1 VKIPNKKI
9 LKKSL
14 AYRVY
19 ASLIAQI
26 GVFLLFGI
34 VELNFAVLVG
44 DVIQFFGYYVF
55 EWLWNVNTVNTSV
68 QSGNFVQTG
77 YDELVTTKQ

>member
-1 VKIPNKKI
+1 VRIPKKEI
-9 LKKSL
+9 LKKTL

-26 GVFLLFGI
+26 GVFFLFGKF
-34 VELNFAVLVG
+34 ELNFAVLVG

-55 EWLWNVNTVNTSV
+55 EWLWNRRSRT
-68 QSGNFVQTG
+68 
-77 YDELVTTKQ
+77 D